1 MPDLLLQQVLHSQPA
16 ALLIQQGPV
25 RTNFNGGVVMK
36 HQRPAVPG
44 LPSSFHKSGSLT
56 LSVPAVSLSP
66 WVVFAK
72 DHRYMFRVVV
82 GWVLAR

>member
-1 MPDLLLQQVLHSQPA
+1 
-16 ALLIQQGPV
+16 
-25 RTNFNGGVVMK
+25 MK